1 MSDPRALLIKEVRP
15 VERIPLH
22 WFEAGVADDAAKLFF
37 RGAIGYTGGADY
49 VFFEHHGADVVAAEA
64 QAELADFQSLGDPA
78 RLHIQKIR
86 EEQARDGQIFQI
98 FDGGGFVP
106 FAAAERGILRLE
118 CPRDERGEAA
128 GFFLQIVDRL
138 QMINAVFVLFADPE
152 HHGRSGSHA
161 ELVRGAMDVDP
172 VFGQAFQARNA
183 MADLVVENFG
193 AAAGDGI
200 EAGITQAGDSV
211 ANGEAAVLGDGNYF

>member
-1 MSDPRALLIKEVRP
+1 MCRRTRMSDPRALLIKEVRP

-106 FAAAERGILRLE
+106 FAAAERGVLRLE
-118 CPRDERGEAA
+118 CPRDERG
-128 GFFLQIVDRL
+128 
-138 QMINAVFVLFADPE
+138 
-152 HHGRSGSHA
+152 
-161 ELVRGAMDVDP
+161 
-172 VFGQAFQARNA
+172 
-183 MADLVVENFG
+183 
-193 AAAGDGI
+193 
-200 EAGITQAGDSV
+200 
-211 ANGEAAVLGDGNYF
+211 